1 MLSARPRARPC
12 WRGARARRTAAVAG
26 LQVAG
31 LQVAGGTEQPTRGSV
46 TTNSRVRYNQLG
58 GPIQPTRGSVTA
70 NSGVRYSQLRR
81 PLLGASDFHPL
92 AGPLQPTRGSV
103 TSNSPIPGQE
113 SVENDRVGRDRG
125 SSWSRAAL
133 SCSAKRQPAGRQP
146 AGRRRGTAPARE
158 NEGDGLLRRRHADNR
173 TGGRGGI

>member
-70 NSGVRYSQLRR
+70 NLGVPYWVHLTSIHSRVRYSQL
-81 PLLGASDFHPL
+81 G
-92 AGPLQPTRGSV
+92 GPLHPTRPFRAKNRSRTTELVATAG
-103 TSNSPIPGQE
+103 
-113 SVENDRVGRDRG
+113 RVGRER
-125 SSWSRAAL
+125 L
-133 SCSAKRQPAGRQP
+133 
-146 AGRRRGTAPARE
+146 
-158 NEGDGLLRRRHADNR
+158 
-173 TGGRGGI
+173 